1 MQKTTLPIFFA
12 AVLLLAVLAV
22 VPAALAAPITVATD
36 KDAYAPG
43 ESLNVSGTATANAW
57 ISIQVFDPDG
67 KRKAIAQTQA
77 AADGSWSKTAV
88 YTFAE
93 DDPQGTWTVKAYDS
107 STGELE
113 ETTFTFPAVPADV
126 IPPTLTVSVTPDKTL
141 YGIETITIVVTADED
156 LDSCSITVTQKGAS
170 PVSVE
175 TAAAVDMPSKWG
187 GSYTIQAGYSGTATI
202 DVAAADLAGNES
214 TATAYIEV
222 DAVAPKVTVTA
233 PATTT
238 EAKIA
243 VSGSVDDPDI
253 KSVTILVDTK
263 EYVAT
268 VVAGKFST
276 TLTLPAL
283 GAYTITAKAVDAAGN
298 AGEASTSVSYITPP
312 PPPIK
317 VEDIVDPLSKDI
329 AGVKSDV
336 AGVKSDIA
344 ALKADVGGVKS
355 DIAGVKGD
363 ISAVKGDI
371 SAVKGDISGVK
382 GDISGLKTDVAAVKS
397 DLAAIKSDLA
407 ALSDNITG
415 VGAAVGGLSTLILV
429 AVVLSL
435 IAAVAAIAA
444 VVTIARKVVMK

>member
-1 MQKTTLPIFFA
+1 MA
-12 AVLLLAVLAV
+12 AILLLASLAMI
-22 VPAALAAPITVATD
+22 VPAALAAPITIAPD

-43 ESLNVSGTATANAW
+43 EALNVSGTATPNSW
-57 ISIQVFDPDG
+57 VTIQLFDPDNV
-67 KRKAIAQTQA
+67 RVAIAQTQA
-77 AADGSWSKTAV
+77 DSTGAWSATGV
-88 YTFAE
+88 YVFAE
-93 DDPQGTWTVKAYDS
+93 TDKQGTWTVKAYDS
-107 STGELE
+107 STGETAE
-113 ETTFTFPAVPADV
+113 ATFTFPAVPADT
-126 IPPTLTVSVTPDKTL
+126 IPPTLTVSVTPEKTL

-156 LDSCSITVTQKGAS
+156 LASCSITVTQKGAS

-175 TAAAVDMPSKWG
+175 TAAAVETPSKWG
-187 GSYTIQAGYSGTATI
+187 GSYTIQEGYSGTATI

-243 VSGSVDDPDI
+243 VSGTVDDPAI
-253 KSVTILVDTK
+253 TSVTILVDAT
-263 EYVAT
+263 EYTAAVS
-268 VVAGKFST
+268 AGKFST
-276 TLTLPAL
+276 TLELPAI

-298 AGEASTSVSYITPP
+298 TGEASTAVSYVV
-312 PPPIK
+312 PPIK
-317 VEDIVDPLSKDI
+317 AEDIVKPIKEDI
-329 AGVKSDV
+329 AASTKAVKEDV
-336 AGVKSDIA
+336 A

-371 SAVKGDISGVK
+371 SGVK
-382 GDISGLKTDVAAVKS
+382 GDISGLKTDIAAVKS
-397 DLAAIKSDLA
+397 DLAAVKSDLA
-407 ALSDNITG
+407 TLEGDVSD
-415 VGAAVGGLSTLILV
+415 VGAAVGGLSTLVLV
-429 AVVLSL
+429 AVILSL

>member
-1 MQKTTLPIFFA
+1 
-12 AVLLLAVLAV
+12 
-22 VPAALAAPITVATD
+22 
-36 KDAYAPG
+36 
-43 ESLNVSGTATANAW
+43 
-57 ISIQVFDPDG
+57 
-67 KRKAIAQTQA
+67 
-77 AADGSWSKTAV
+77 
-88 YTFAE
+88 
-93 DDPQGTWTVKAYDS
+93 
-107 STGELE
+107 
-113 ETTFTFPAVPADV
+113 
-126 IPPTLTVSVTPDKTL
+126 
-141 YGIETITIVVTADED
+141 
-156 LDSCSITVTQKGAS
+156 
-170 PVSVE
+170 
-175 TAAAVDMPSKWG
+175 MPSKWG

-202 DVAAADLAGNES
+202 DVTAADLAGNEA

-243 VSGSVDDPDI
+243 VSGSVDDPAI

-283 GAYTITAKAVDAAGN
+283 GAYTITAKVVDAAGN
-298 AGEASTSVSYITPP
+298 AGEASTSVSYTAPP

-371 SAVKGDISGVK
+371 SGVK

-397 DLAAIKSDLA
+397 DLAAVKSDLA

-435 IAAVAAIAA
+435 IAAVAAITA